1 MEVYGT
7 GVAAAALLNIGIG
20 VWVFRKGP
28 GTRLN
33 RRFLYAAL
41 LLAFWGCTEAF
52 TKFSSTEQMSL
63 FWMRMSYVPFFLF
76 PLAPFYLAYRLSGEK
91 GKGRIPLYACGV
103 LFVVFMALLFTD
115 RFVQGVTAT
124 RYGYEP
130 VYREFFPYFAV
141 AYMVTGTLG
150 LILLYSGRM
159 KIEELGGIRRIDVM
173 VQGFIITA
181 AFVFIFEL
189 ISPLLGWELPKI
201 GSIFTL
207 FTTMAF
213 KYAYVQ
219 YSTVIY
225 PKLRSISTR
234 DAPCGALCSVCSSFL
249 AGRCPSCAMG
259 DEEMKRTCKIFECTA
274 RKGITCPQ
282 CGDILTC
289 NLYKECKEECPFK
302 DPIKCIPCGASYRVE
317 SAIYATARAIFK
329 DRVIRGDFG
338 LVVSREH
345 PHVFFKEWE
354 LEHVPIIWLS
364 VKEESKWTVS
374 PTDLAKL
381 VHLIDDFIERVPVS
395 CILFEGFEYL
405 AIYNSFNTI
414 MKLVYSIND
423 EVIRN
428 KCRFLV
434 SYDSRAFDEDDLAII
449 DKELKVLPREY
460 VIE

>member
-7 GVAAAALLNIGIG
+7 GVAVAALLNISIG
-20 VWVFRKGP
+20 VWIFKKDP

-33 RRFLYAAL
+33 RRFLYATL
-41 LLAFWGCTEAF
+41 LLAFWGCTEAL
-52 TKFSSTEQMSL
+52 TKFSSTEQMSF
-63 FWMRMSYVPFFLF
+63 FWVQISYVPLFLF
-76 PLAPFYLAYRLSGEK
+76 PMVLFHLAHRLSGQK
-91 GKGRIPLYACGV
+91 GKIPLYASGV
-103 LFVVFMALLFTD
+103 LFFVFMALLFTD
-115 RFVQGVTAT
+115 RFIQGVTAT
-124 RYGYEP
+124 IYGYEP
-130 VYREFFPYFAV
+130 VYRELFPYFAGT
-141 AYMVTGTLG
+141 YMVTGTLG

-159 KIEELGGIRRIDVM
+159 KIEGLGGIRRIDVM
-173 VQGFIITA
+173 VQGFIITT

-189 ISPLLGWELPKI
+189 ISPLLGWGLPKI

-225 PKLRSISTR
+225 PKLQRPISTK

-259 DEEMKRTCKIFECTA
+259 NEEMKRTCKIYECA
-274 RKGITCPQ
+274 AGKGITCPQ
-282 CGDILTC
+282 CDDILTC
-289 NLYKECKEECPFK
+289 NLYQEFKEECPFK
-302 DPIKCIPCGASYRVE
+302 DTTKCIPCGASYRIE
-317 SAIYATARAIFK
+317 SATYAVARTIFR

-345 PHVFFKEWE
+345 PHVFFKEWD
-354 LEHVPIIWLS
+354 LEHVPVIWLS

-381 VHLIDDFIERVPVS
+381 IHLIDDFIERVPVS

-405 AIYNSFNTI
+405 AIYNSFNVI
-414 MKLVYSIND
+414 MKLVYSVND

-434 SYDSRAFDEDDLAII
+434 SYDSRAFDEEDLAIMN
-449 DKELKVLPREY
+449 KELKVLPTQY